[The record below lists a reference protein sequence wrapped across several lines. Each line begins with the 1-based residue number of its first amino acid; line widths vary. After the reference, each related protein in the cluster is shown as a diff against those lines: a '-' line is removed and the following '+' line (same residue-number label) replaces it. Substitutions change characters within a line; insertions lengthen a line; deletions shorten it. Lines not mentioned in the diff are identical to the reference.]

1 MQPAALIGRE
11 AELGEGSG
19 LGGLGSAIGIAL
31 LLVTIQA
38 SCS

>member
-1 MQPAALIGRE
+1 MQPAGGF
-11 AELGEGSG
+11 GEGTG